1 MFPHSHRNAAF
12 QERLAMTTIFHE
24 LLVSFEHFFMGSS
37 SAFYWLYLL
46 GAALFALTACLR
58 ETSKGASGLRQAAAR
73 VFDPKIFFHHSAVTD
88 YGLIAINQ
96 IIIAVTATFG
106 LVATVAVA
114 EAGAGALKSLL
125 GDSPHLVPGL
135 GASIVF
141 TLTAFMI
148 ADAAHFSFH
157 WLEHRIPVLWE
168 LHKVH
173 HSAEVLTP
181 LTNIR
186 EHPIVNFIGPAYI
199 SFFPGLISAVFL
211 YLYDKNVDAI
221 TLLGANALFVL
232 YFTLLGG
239 HLAHSQIWIMFPKA
253 LRVVFYSPALHLIH
267 HSANP
272 KHYDT
277 NYGFV
282 FSFWDRLCGTLY
294 MPTQEDRDSLRFGV
308 DPSDMAELRTVAQLY
323 WTPLRNIF
331 RMVRKA
337 ARPKM
342 GEQAAKTAAR
352 A

>member
-1 MFPHSHRNAAF
+1 
-12 QERLAMTTIFHE
+12 MTAIFHE
-24 LLVSFEHFFMGSS
+24 IFESFEQFFMAPN
-37 SAFYWLYLL
+37 SAFFWPYLL
-46 GAALFALTACLR
+46 GAALFALIACLR
-58 ETSKGASGLRQAAAR
+58 QTSEGASGLRQAAAQ
-73 VFDPKIFFHHSAVTD
+73 VFDRKIFFHHSAMTD

-96 IIIAVTATFG
+96 VIIAVAAGFG

-114 EAGAGALKSLL
+114 EAGAGALQYLF
-125 GDSPHLVPGL
+125 GASPHLVPGF

-141 TLTAFMI
+141 TLTTFVI

-199 SFFPGLISAVFL
+199 SIFPGLISAVFL
-211 YLYDKNVDAI
+211 YLYESNVETI
-221 TLLGANALFVL
+221 TLFGANALFVL
-232 YFTLLGG
+232 YFTLFGG
-239 HLAHSQIWIMFPKA
+239 HLAHSQIWIMFPKP
-253 LRVVFYSPALHLIH
+253 LRTVFYSPALHLIH

-272 KHYDT
+272 KHYDR

-282 FSFWDRLCGTLY
+282 FSIWDRLCGTLY
-294 MPTQEDRDSLRFGV
+294 QPTVEDRATLRFGV
-308 DPSDMAELRTVAQLY
+308 APSDMAELRTIGQLY

-331 RMVRKA
+331 RIGRKA
-337 ARPKM
+337 F
-342 GEQAAKTAAR
+342 GESAKPTAEPAE
-352 A
+352 